1 MSQFPQK
8 SIFQQSVYRYGISS
22 DRADQFLFRTEEIL
36 EEVAESF
43 GQEVERSLDYIL
55 RQLEDEFGQRVEAS
69 EQAMFWMRDHLAR
82 VLSSAESAQE
92 KREVEDIFLAQLV
105 QEISDA

>member
-8 SIFQQSVYRYGISS
+8 SIFQQSVYRYGIPS
-22 DRADQFLFRTEEIL
+22 DYADQFLLRTEEIL
-36 EEVAESF
+36 EEIAQSF
-43 GQEVERSLDYIL
+43 GEEVERSLHHIL
-55 RQLEDEFGQRVEAS
+55 RQLEEEFGQRVEAS

-82 VLSSAESAQE
+82 VLSTTESAEE
-92 KREVEDIFLAQLV
+92 KREVEDIFLTQLM